1 MENNRKQIRDLT
13 VGALVAALYVIL
25 TMLSSMMGLS
35 SGVIQLRFSEALC
48 ILPVFFP
55 SAVYGLFIGCII
67 SNILANAVI
76 WDVIFG
82 SIATLIGALGAL
94 ALRRLPNGLIWL
106 STLPTVLANAII
118 VPYVLVYAY
127 GASEAIYFIMLT
139 VFIGEAISAG
149 VGGTLLYHSLKK
161 VFPR

>member
-1 MENNRKQIRDLT
+1 MKNNRKQIQDLT
-13 VGALVAALYVIL
+13 VGALVAALYVVL
-25 TMLSSMMGLS
+25 TMLSSMLGLS

-76 WDVIFG
+76 WDVVFG

-94 ALRRLPNGLIWL
+94 ALRRLPEGLIWL

>member
-1 MENNRKQIRDLT
+1 MKNNRKQIKDLT
-13 VGALVAALYVIL
+13 VGALVAALYVLL
-25 TMLSSMMGLS
+25 TLLSSILGLS

-48 ILPVFFP
+48 ILPIFFP
-55 SAVYGLFIGCII
+55 SAVSGLFVGCVI
-67 SNILANAVI
+67 SNILSGAVV

-82 SIATLIGALGAL
+82 SLATLIGALGVL
-94 ALRRLPNGLIWL
+94 AMRRLPDKLIWL
-106 STLPTVLANAII
+106 STLPTVIANALI

-127 GASEAIYFIMLT
+127 GSTEALPFIMLT

-149 VGGTLLYHSLKK
+149 VGGTLLYHSLKR